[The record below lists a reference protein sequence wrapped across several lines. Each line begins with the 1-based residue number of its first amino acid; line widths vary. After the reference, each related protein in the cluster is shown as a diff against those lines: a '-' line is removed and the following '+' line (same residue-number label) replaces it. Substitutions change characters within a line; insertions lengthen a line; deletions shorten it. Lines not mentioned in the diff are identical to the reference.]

1 MMDKQILRKNA
12 RQRRALITPE
22 AREEYAVMAAEN
34 AVLLLEKAKAS
45 VPMIYVATP
54 EELGTWPLMDR
65 LLDRGYYPVFP
76 VMSGEEIIPVMWDE
90 ETVFVSNEKG
100 ILEPMGGTKI
110 APEEVDFVIVPGLSF
125 DEQGHRLGRGGG
137 FYDRFLA
144 DLPALRVGY
153 CFQTQM
159 TREIETEPHD
169 IDMDYICTEIYT
181 YDCAKNRAN

>member
-1 MMDKQILRKNA
+1 MRKNA

-34 AVLLLEKAKAS
+34 AVLLLERARAS

-159 TREIETEPHD
+159 AREIETEPHD